1 MPTTRDFPLEQLHAE
16 RDAGLYVCRCE
27 DPYPVELLIWNVEE
41 CWRCGRKVV
50 S

>member
-1 MPTTRDFPLEQLHAE
+1 MTTTREFPTERLIAE
-16 RDAGLYVCRCE
+16 RDAGLLICRCA
-27 DPYPVELLIWNVEE
+27 DPYPIELTLWGVEE